1 MAITKPL
8 LNTAVYV
15 STIILILLLGLAVLK
30 TKSSAVKNSGNIDS
44 TALIAQENKEA
55 LDNMDTRIESK
66 IRSQLSLSTRSM
78 EDKINSLRTQN
89 LRMQQELKDL
99 QKKLNEPASVSSN
112 TKSFTNPLT
121 RSRYSLIPYPLP
133 WHLAEKYAE
142 QNGGHL
148 VVIDN
153 ETENE
158 WIVKTFGGNTEY
170 WIGLTD
176 EATEGAWI
184 WVDGKK
190 AEYFNWGGSEP
201 DNYRNNQHYGI
212 INAKAPH
219 LNQTADGKWN
229 DVPGNEIRIG
239 IIEHK
244 SQITPTRAPITRT
257 IGNN

>member
-133 WHLAEKYAE
+133 WHLAEKYA
-142 QNGGHL
+142 
-148 VVIDN
+148 
-153 ETENE
+153 
-158 WIVKTFGGNTEY
+158 
-170 WIGLTD
+170 
-176 EATEGAWI
+176 
-184 WVDGKK
+184 
-190 AEYFNWGGSEP
+190 
-201 DNYRNNQHYGI
+201 GI
-212 INAKAPH
+212 
-219 LNQTADGKWN
+219 
-229 DVPGNEIRIG
+229 EIR
-239 IIEHK
+239 HL
-244 SQITPTRAPITRT
+244 
-257 IGNN
+257 